1 MSGQVQFSGKLLW
14 PGIALGL
21 VLAVVDIVLGD
32 PWLPALFMGAGMAIF
47 LTLLIVVF
55 AYPVGWY
62 MKLRALDGLS
72 PGRALFAI
80 SWRFVL
86 AVLLMMV
93 IAALIGAAKFLN
105 ALLPEWLQV
114 VLAIILTVLLWRS
127 LILDVRAGRR
137 QRQLPTLD
145 VSRSRSL
152 TTK

>member
-1 MSGQVQFSGKLLW
+1 MSGQVQFSDKLLW
-14 PGIALGL
+14 PGITLGL
-21 VLAVVDIVLGD
+21 VLAVVDIVMGY
-32 PWLPALFMGAGMAIF
+32 PWLPALFMGAGLAMF
-47 LTLLIVVF
+47 LTMVIVVF

-86 AVLLMMV
+86 AVLLTALLV
-93 IAALIGAAKFLN
+93 SLASAARFLN

-152 TTK
+152 TSK